1 LAQSVIDNY
10 YTTQVPLIPGKTY
23 SFKVTARNSVG
34 SSDYSEVIS
43 ILAAKTADAPLRI
56 FSDFSVT
63 NAY

>member
-1 LAQSVIDNY
+1 LAQGVIDNY

-34 SSDYSEVIS
+34 SSNQSAAFS
-43 ILAAKTADAPLRI
+43 ILAAKPADAPLRI
-56 FSDFSVT
+56 FNDLSVT